1 MRSLSFPAAFDES
14 GAHARH
20 VKAARF
26 EARSCLPI
34 SAASVVAN
42 GVRETLSSLLGV
54 PAALRLFAP
63 VIPAPEAWQAI
74 LRSARLYRVRGE
86 FADAAIVLRDSD
98 AAALASALFGE
109 SPGMAAER
117 GLSPIERDVLE
128 RLVAAIATSFG
139 TVCGARDGRAIE
151 RVPTIGGFVTYFELL
166 VEQPVSAR
174 IGIALS
180 RDPSPDA
187 RGALEIGHLGAVE
200 LPVTVTLELG
210 KVKAAEIVRLAIG
223 STLAIDV
230 ASLAR
235 ARLTAHGR
243 QIARGGGGVRNARYA
258 FYVASTRNDASG
270 YGR

>member
-1 MRSLSFPAAFDES
+1 MRSLSFAASLDET
-14 GAHARH
+14 GARARR

-54 PAALRLFAP
+54 PAAMRLFAP
-63 VIPAPEAWQAI
+63 VIPAPDAWRVI
-74 LRSARLYRVRGE
+74 LRNARLYRVRGE
-86 FADAAIVLRDSD
+86 VADAAIVLRESD

-109 SPGMAAER
+109 SPAMATER

-128 RLVAAIATSFG
+128 RLVGAIATNFG
-139 TVCGARDGRAIE
+139 TVCGARDGSAIE
-151 RVPTIGGFVTYFELL
+151 RVSTIDGFVTYFDLL
-166 VEQPVSAR
+166 VELPVSAR

-180 RDPSPDA
+180 RDPSPDR
-187 RGALEIGHLGAVE
+187 RGALDIGHLGAVE

-210 KVKAAEIVRLAIG
+210 KVKAAEIARLAVG
-223 STLAIDV
+223 STLPIDV

-258 FYVASTRNDASG
+258 FYVASTRGDASG
-270 YGR
+270 HGR